1 MGKEDIAKLQGA
13 IEYPGRLSEKY
24 NTPDLFILKM
34 NTWKGY
40 NPELFFEALKLV
52 NPTLVPKAENISFLT
67 TPLPDEAKDEV
78 SSEMCRLVRILREDI
93 TNTEWSIIFKVNGS
107 EFGDDFD
114 FQKVSDF
121 CLRKDIISTDFEF
134 LKFNLKNVKRQD
146 LVQTISALKFPSL
159 TNSEL
164 KDIFIKESKKID
176 SCMCISNY

>member
-1 MGKEDIAKLQGA
+1 MKDIAKLQGA

-24 NTPDLFILKM
+24 NTPALFILNV

-40 NPELFFEALKLV
+40 NPELFLQALQLI
-52 NPTLVPKAENISFLT
+52 NQTLVPKAGNISFLT
-67 TPLPDEAKDEV
+67 TPPLPDLANDEV

-93 TNTEWSIIFKVNGS
+93 TNTEWRIIFKVNGS

-114 FQKVSDF
+114 FQKISEF
-121 CLRKDIISTDFEF
+121 CLREDIISTDFEF
-134 LKFNLKNVKRQD
+134 LKLNLNNVKRQD

-164 KDIFIKESKKID
+164 KDIFIKESNNET
-176 SCMCISNY
+176 S